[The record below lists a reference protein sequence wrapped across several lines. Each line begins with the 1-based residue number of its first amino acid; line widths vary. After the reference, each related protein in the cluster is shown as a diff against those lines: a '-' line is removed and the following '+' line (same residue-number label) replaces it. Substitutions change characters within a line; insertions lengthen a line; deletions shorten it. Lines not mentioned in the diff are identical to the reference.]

1 MNKLFKSKY
10 WWISWLLLLL
20 AINFIASLVHFRIDL
35 TEEKRYTLSKAT
47 KNLLR
52 GLDDYVTVDVYLKG
66 DLKAGIKKLAQSTNE
81 LLQDFKEYSNGN
93 LRIRFVDP
101 IGDYDDST
109 ARYILDS
116 LARMG
121 IQPMTQEAQSSS
133 GTERSQSIVIPGAV
147 VQYREHIYPVNLLSG
162 VKNTDIN
169 EIYTNAEALLEYKFS
184 YAINKLVQPKQPLL
198 GYLTGNGEPL
208 GYQAYSAL
216 TFLSSNYRIDSLN
229 LASTPAI
236 PDRFDALVMVQ
247 PQSPF
252 NDQEKLKLDQ
262 YVMNGGKLLVF
273 LDVLDANMDSL
284 RGRNE
289 TVAFN
294 KGLNL
299 DDLFFKYG
307 IRINEDLVQDM
318 QCAQISLVIGMV
330 GDKPQFQLLKW
341 PYYPLLTGS
350 LTHPVSKN
358 LDPVYARFANSI
370 DTVKAGGIR
379 KTVLLSTSANGR
391 AISTPALISFESIK
405 VAEDPN
411 VFNKPYLPVGMLL
424 EGKFSSLFANRL
436 SVASQDSLQKI
447 SGKPFLA
454 TGAKDAKIIVVADG
468 DIVLNEVDQQRGPMP
483 MGYSKDINYRFA
495 NEDFFQ
501 NCVEYLTD
509 SAGILESRAKDFT
522 LRLLDAKKVD
532 EDRNLWQMINIALPI
547 LLLILFG
554 FIYQALRKRKYQV

>member
-350 LTHPVSKN
+350 LTHPISKN

-495 NEDFFQ
+495 NEDIFQ